1 MKKLTKKEIEE
12 QLRNRTDFFDILVEN
27 TKNYNGKFKKIMNNA
42 PDIFILLCNLLHSK
56 NIEKEYRIKISAVIA
71 YFILPRDVYPEKIIG
86 LRGYFD
92 DILLC
97 LYLLRELR
105 DHYEIEEL
113 LQYWEGD
120 SKLLEYLLT
129 EGYEKFYKE
138 YKIFLN
144 DMLEYIGIK

>member
-12 QLRNRTDFFDILVEN
+12 QLRNKTDFFDILVEN
-27 TKNYNGKFKKIMNNA
+27 TKNYNGKFKKTMNNA
-42 PDIFILLCNLLHSK
+42 PEIFILLCNLLNSK
-56 NIEKEYRIKISAVIA
+56 NIEKEHRIKISAVIA
-71 YFILPRDVYPEKIIG
+71 YFILPRDVYSESIIG
-86 LRGYFD
+86 VRGYFD

-120 SKLLEYLLT
+120 SKLLEYLLS
-129 EGYEKFYKE
+129 EGYKKLYKK
-138 YKIFLN
+138 YKLFLN